1 MCRERFSKRSSEV
14 QYYHEWEVNYKYNII
29 YGTTSSYP
37 ARAIKNDT
45 MPGMKQPSPTVAFIR
60 VRRTNTG
67 RFYLF
72 DTDKETFYTIYQ
84 LLNYYTEQKLTL
96 DMDSA
101 VALRRPAELH
111 SLPISGLKPIEI
123 PIPARA
129 YKSPRHMLG
138 LILVPD
144 RKDTSYSI
152 HILDE
157 SEKPSFSGRMCRA
170 LLIAEGSNYIVAL
183 KRIRSS
189 MVRKS
194 SMQRDL
200 NLLFLER
207 RKQNDHLDEKN
218 RNIYFIQGEEYLC
231 KIAGFGFNDE
241 IHGTWVAYEFVNG
254 SPLSSVLT
262 MRKTDG
268 MPPLTIRANFE
279 IMYQVAAGMRYLE
292 DNGLCH
298 RCLRSSNILVSV
310 EYEFALAV
318 KITDYMLPYHVLNDP
333 TQDVDVSELHWKWMG
348 IGALDRLVFDIK
360 ADVWSFG
367 CVMFEILNPGHEP
380 YAFEQTPIDSPKSL
394 LKFLSKGKRMK
405 VQNDDDGR
413 VPNFISTL
421 MSCCWLQEPAQR
433 PTFARIFTFFYDLLF
448 DFANG
453 CNKAICEYQN
463 EKGGIGTTANIL
475 TKNVGKQRRE

>member
-1 MCRERFSKRSSEV
+1 VSAKKSKLVVFTGSPRWVVTGRSSNTATPICTWVSYRLKNEKRSIQNLVRVERLIKKEGEKNTGLISVMYLEPISATGLPKTAVGRLIMSVNDVPREILEAKWFAGRMNPVEVGIVLRSEPQYSFGSYLVCQPSEILPHSARWPDYLLVVKCITGSEV

-241 IHGTWVAYEFVNG
+241 EGRRRARYE
-254 SPLSSVLT
+254 
-262 MRKTDG
+262 
-268 MPPLTIRANFE
+268 
-279 IMYQVAAGMRYLE
+279 
-292 DNGLCH
+292 
-298 RCLRSSNILVSV
+298 
-310 EYEFALAV
+310 
-318 KITDYMLPYHVLNDP
+318 
-333 TQDVDVSELHWKWMG
+333 
-348 IGALDRLVFDIK
+348 
-360 ADVWSFG
+360 
-367 CVMFEILNPGHEP
+367 
-380 YAFEQTPIDSPKSL
+380 
-394 LKFLSKGKRMK
+394 
-405 VQNDDDGR
+405 
-413 VPNFISTL
+413 
-421 MSCCWLQEPAQR
+421 
-433 PTFARIFTFFYDLLF
+433 
-448 DFANG
+448 
-453 CNKAICEYQN
+453 
-463 EKGGIGTTANIL
+463 
-475 TKNVGKQRRE
+475 